1 MTALLIRD
9 VPDALVARIDEAA
22 DAAHQSRQAFLLAH
36 LVARFGEPQPIAGW
50 LKASRPGELLAS
62 EGAECAEC
70 GQRLDWPW
78 FGIFAD
84 GSIHGP
90 VCDGCAVS

>member
-9 VPDALVARIDEAA
+9 VPDALVRRIDEAA
-22 DAAHQSRQAFLLAH
+22 DAAGQSRQAFLLAH
-36 LVARFGEPQPIAGW
+36 LVARFGEPQPVAGW
-50 LKASRPGELLAS
+50 IRADRQGELLAS

-70 GQRLDWPW
+70 GQPLDWPF
-78 FGIFAD
+78 FGVLAD

-90 VCDGCAVS
+90 VCEGCAAA